1 MLNLLFN
8 SFKWSNTNVISS
20 TPRSTIFDVKM
31 NLELISIIQE
41 TLDRTLWTLNIESSG
56 TSNSLRVVLV
66 MGKLKMLPSQAQT
79 T

>member
-8 SFKWSNTNVISS
+8 SFKWSNANVISS
-20 TPRSTIFDVKM
+20 TLRSTIFDVKM
-31 NLELISIIQE
+31 NLELTSIIQE
-41 TLDRTLWTLNIESSG
+41 TLDRTLWTSNIESSG

-79 T
+79 I